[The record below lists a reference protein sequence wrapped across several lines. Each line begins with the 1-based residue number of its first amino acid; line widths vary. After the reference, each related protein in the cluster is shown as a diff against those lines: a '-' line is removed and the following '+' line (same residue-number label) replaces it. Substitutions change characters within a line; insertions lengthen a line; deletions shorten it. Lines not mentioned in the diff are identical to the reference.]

1 MRLTLV
7 AFLSA
12 GMIAGGFFCDQ
23 HVMGQAV
30 SMFGNAPSVMENQR
44 AALAGTRVVQDIYD
58 TSIPAQIREGFDRTV
73 RVECEACS
81 VCAFAVLEGERRVS
95 IFTKKFIIVDL
106 ETDDVGGV
114 SATLVFEDAS
124 HPFVLR
130 MDRIGGG
137 RYALRHMAELPEPL
151 GGELIRQL
159 RSAQYRQ
166 YWL

>member
-1 MRLTLV
+1 MRLTHV
-7 AFLSA
+7 VFLSA
-12 GMIAGGFFCDQ
+12 GMIAGSFFSDQ

-30 SMFGNAPSVMENQR
+30 SMFGNAQSVLGNRHVPRVEIR
-44 AALAGTRVVQDIYD
+44 ALQDIYD
-58 TSIPAQIREGFDRTV
+58 TPIPAQIRERFDRTV
-73 RVECEACS
+73 RVQCEACS
-81 VCAFAVLEGERRVS
+81 DCAFTVLEGERRVS
-95 IFTKKFIIVDL
+95 IFTKQFIIVDL

-137 RYALRHMAELPEPL
+137 RYALRHMAELPEPV
-151 GGELIRQL
+151 GEELIRQL
-159 RSAQYRQ
+159 RSAQCRQ